1 MIIALEC
8 AQELDG
14 RWIAEVPWLADVRS
28 CGDSAGDAMSKAEIL
43 TLFVLAYGLENRDS
57 ELVSICL
64 SPPVK
69 A

>member
-28 CGDSAGDAMSKAEIL
+28 CGDFAGDAMSKAEIL
-43 TLFVLAYGLENRDS
+43 TLCVMAHGLENR
-57 ELVSICL
+57 
-64 SPPVK
+64 
-69 A
+69 